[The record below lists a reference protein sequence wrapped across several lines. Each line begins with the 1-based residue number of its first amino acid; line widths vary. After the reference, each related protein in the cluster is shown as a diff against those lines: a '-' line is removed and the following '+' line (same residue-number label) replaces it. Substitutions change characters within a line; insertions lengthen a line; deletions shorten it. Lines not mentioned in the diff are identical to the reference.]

1 MNKLFGF
8 YELKSMNI
16 PSVPWEEYTGEQLLD
31 KELLWTVRS
40 AVYRGNDLNLPRSV
54 GVDYE
59 KATDFASK
67 LLKNLNNKGIVVFY
81 PYFIA
86 EKSGTL
92 NVYLDR
98 IIIEA
103 VKDDLWNLVTFSDRE
118 VTIIVTENETQ
129 YNGNES
135 FISENEQQQILKYI
149 PEIKKT
155 FRDELY
161 SGKSVMLEWSYAY
174 NCDINKQKK
183 GDKYLIFYEART
195 VF

>member
-1 MNKLFGF
+1 MNKLLGF

-16 PSVPWEEYTGEQLLD
+16 PSVPWQKYTGDQILD
-31 KELLWTVRS
+31 KKLLWTVRS
-40 AVYRGNDLNLPRSV
+40 AVYRGNDMNLPRLV
-54 GVDYE
+54 GVDAE
-59 KATDFASK
+59 KATSFAK
-67 LLKNLNNKGIVVFY
+67 QQLKNIGEKGIIIFY

-103 VKDDLWNLVTFSDRE
+103 VKDDLWNLVTYSDRE
-118 VTIIVTENETQ
+118 VTIIITNDVTE
-129 YNGNES
+129 YKGNEN
-135 FISENEQQQILKYI
+135 FITDLERKKILRYI

-161 SGKSVMLEWSYAY
+161 SGKSSMLEWSFAY
-174 NCDINKQKK
+174 NCDINMQKT
-183 GDKYLIFYEART
+183 GERYLIFYEART
-195 VF
+195 VV

>member
-8 YELKSMNI
+8 YELRSMNI
-16 PSVPWEEYTGEQLLD
+16 PSVPWEEYTGEQHLD
-31 KELLWTVRS
+31 TKLLWTVRS
-40 AVYRGNDLNLPRSV
+40 AVYRGNDLNLPRLV
-54 GVDYE
+54 GVDSE
-59 KATDFASK
+59 KATDFATRQ
-67 LLKNLNNKGIVVFY
+67 LKNINEKGIIIFY

-118 VTIIVTENETQ
+118 VTIVVTDNETE
-129 YNGNES
+129 YNGNAS
-135 FISENEQQQILKYI
+135 FISGNEQQQLLKYI

-174 NCDINKQKK
+174 NCDVNKQKT
-183 GDKYLIFYEART
+183 GDRYLIFYEART
-195 VF
+195 IF

>member
-1 MNKLFGF
+1 MNKLLGF

-16 PSVPWEEYTGEQLLD
+16 PSVPWQKYTGDQILD
-31 KELLWTVRS
+31 KKLLWTVRS
-40 AVYRGNDLNLPRSV
+40 AVYRGNDINLPRLV
-54 GVDYE
+54 GVDAE
-59 KATDFASK
+59 KATSFAK
-67 LLKNLNNKGIVVFY
+67 QQLKNIGEKGIIIFY

-103 VKDDLWNLVTFSDRE
+103 VKDDLWNLVTYSDRE
-118 VTIIVTENETQ
+118 VTIIITNDVTE
-129 YNGNES
+129 YKGNEN
-135 FISENEQQQILKYI
+135 FITDLERKKILRYI

-161 SGKSVMLEWSYAY
+161 SGKSSMLEWSFAY
-174 NCDINKQKK
+174 NCDINMQKT
-183 GDKYLIFYEART
+183 GERYLIFYEART
-195 VF
+195 VV